1 MKLISN
7 ILIFLCLIPSI
18 CRGNEVVRLTNGE
31 WAPYLSEHLPYNGV
45 ASHIVSQAFAAV
57 DIDVEYDFFP
67 WKRAFLYAKEG
78 QGASGEI
85 WNGSLLWI
93 YLPDRTEHFIYSD
106 PVVVDSQILFY
117 LKDNGLNWQSLDD
130 LKGKVLGGTAHTA
143 YPRLEQGVQR
153 GLFTINR
160 GAGYED
166 LFKRL
171 FANRIDAIPNVKEV
185 GEFYIRTSLTPTQQS
200 QMASSPTVIEK
211 RTYYLVLSKKIQENK
226 VLMERFNR
234 GLKIIKDNGFYE
246 QAFNNLRNGKYD
258 PQ

>member
-1 MKLISN
+1 MVLILFLP
-7 ILIFLCLIPSI
+7 ILCH
-18 CRGNEVVRLTNGE
+18 GKEVIRLTNGE
-31 WAPYLSEHLPYNGV
+31 WAPYLSEYLPYNGV

-57 DIDVEYDFFP
+57 DIDVEYGFFP
-67 WKRAFLYAKEG
+67 WKRSFLYAKEG

-93 YLPDRTEHFIYSD
+93 DLPERAEYFIYSD
-106 PVVVDSQILFY
+106 PVVVDSQILFF
-117 LKDNGLNWQSLDD
+117 LKDKAFNWQTLDD
-130 LKGKVLGGTAHTA
+130 LKDKVLGGTAHTA

-160 GAGYED
+160 GAGYEA

-200 QMASSPTVIEK
+200 QMTSSPTVIET
-211 RTYYLVLSKKIQENK
+211 RTYYLILSKKIQENK

-234 GLKIIKDNGFYE
+234 GLKIMKDNGFYE
-246 QAFNNLRNGKYD
+246 QAFNDLSNGRYD